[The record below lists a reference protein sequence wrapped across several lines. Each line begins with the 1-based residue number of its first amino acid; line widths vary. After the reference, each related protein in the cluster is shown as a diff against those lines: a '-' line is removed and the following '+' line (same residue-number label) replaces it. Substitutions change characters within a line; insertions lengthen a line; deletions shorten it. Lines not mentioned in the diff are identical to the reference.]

1 MAASALRA
9 CVGRLQRPRQA
20 VVDDIGGAQVLPVP
34 DDPVQPDQAAAD
46 DAGFDPLFG
55 PLNSLVDSGL
65 DGPTARR
72 P

>member
-1 MAASALRA
+1 
-9 CVGRLQRPRQA
+9 